1 MKKILVTGFDPFN
14 GEKINPSFEA
24 VKLLPNT
31 IGDYEV
37 IKLEVK
43 TIFRFSAEQV
53 IDAIRTHKPSV
64 VLMVGEA
71 GERDKISIERIGI
84 NLDDARIKD
93 NAGLQPVKQS
103 ISETGADG
111 IFATIPINEIYEEL
125 KKAEIP
131 VEISNSAGTFVC
143 NHLLY
148 SVLNFLSTSASF
160 KIIKAGFIHV
170 PLLPEQASEYKLKG
184 MEKEK
189 ITQALLIAL
198 KTIIK

>member
-1 MKKILVTGFDPFN
+1 MKKILVTGFDPF
-14 GEKINPSFEA
+14 GGASINPSFEA
-24 VKLLPNT
+24 VKLLPDT
-31 IGDYEV
+31 IGEYQI

-43 TIFRFSAEQV
+43 TIFKYSAEQV
-53 IDAIRTHKPSV
+53 IDAIKTLKPSF
-64 VLMVGEA
+64 VLMTGEA

-93 NAGLQPVKQS
+93 NGGAQPTKS
-103 ISETGADG
+103 PIAKDGADG
-111 IFATIPINEIYEEL
+111 IFSTIPIDEIYNEL
-125 KKAEIP
+125 KAANIP

-148 SVLNFLSTSASF
+148 STLNFLTTSASF

-170 PLLPEQASEYKLKG
+170 PLLPKEAAEYGLKG

-189 ITQALLIAL
+189 IAQALLIAI
-198 KTIIK
+198 KTMIK